1 MIPQSIQLPDITMS
15 FLTKVTIKLTELLF
29 DGYKAQRCVVSLQS
43 SVSVL
48 WVAQGGWYFFTS
60 LPFTTFR
67 VANSVVY
74 GKNCGVYGCFTSFSY
89 QENES
94 FLCIESWAGSVLLGE
109 DTILAREAVEEAVV
123 EDFVG
128 DAESTF

>member
-1 MIPQSIQLPDITMS
+1 M
-15 FLTKVTIKLTELLF
+15 
-29 DGYKAQRCVVSLQS
+29 VSLQS

-48 WVAQGGWYFFTS
+48 WVAQGVGFFTS

-67 VANSVVY
+67 VANLVVH
-74 GKNCGVYGCFTSFSY
+74 GKNCGIYVCFTSFSY